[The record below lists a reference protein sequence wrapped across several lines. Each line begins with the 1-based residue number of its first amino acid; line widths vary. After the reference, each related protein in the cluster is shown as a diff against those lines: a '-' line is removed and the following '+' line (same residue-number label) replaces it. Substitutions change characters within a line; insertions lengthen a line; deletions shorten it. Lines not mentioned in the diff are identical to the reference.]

1 MDQSS
6 LVNDLVTAGERFVR
20 EFEKH
25 YPIEAALWVKP
36 NDTGRWSLYI
46 VSPAID
52 VESKHAAYQEVVRI
66 GAAMN
71 DPNFSPFQ
79 VTLGTVS
86 DDLARFASDLR
97 QRYPGRVIYRDSG
110 ITGTLNG
117 RTVDE
122 VRIYPILA
130 AATTN

>member
-6 LVNDLVTAGERFVR
+6 LVNDLVAAGERFVR

-25 YPIEAALWVKP
+25 YPIDAALWVKP

-52 VESKHAAYQEVVRI
+52 GDSKHAAYQEVVRI

-71 DPNFSPFQ
+71 DPNFSLFQ

-97 QRYPGRVIYRDSG
+97 QQYPGRVIYRESG
-110 ITGTLNG
+110 IRGTLNG
-117 RTVDE
+117 RSVDE
-122 VRIYPILA
+122 VRIYPAIA
-130 AATTN
+130 AATSN